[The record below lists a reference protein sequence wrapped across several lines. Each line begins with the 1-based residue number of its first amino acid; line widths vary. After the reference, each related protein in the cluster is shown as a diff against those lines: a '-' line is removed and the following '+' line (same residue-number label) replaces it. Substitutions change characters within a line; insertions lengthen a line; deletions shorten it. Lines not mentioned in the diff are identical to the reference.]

1 MPFIIQCHR
10 CGAARHSGLS
20 LQVQNRADSE
30 LVALGTKQRVPL
42 RTSMAIRRQLAA

>member
-1 MPFIIQCHR
+1 
-10 CGAARHSGLS
+10 
-20 LQVQNRADSE
+20 VQNRADSE